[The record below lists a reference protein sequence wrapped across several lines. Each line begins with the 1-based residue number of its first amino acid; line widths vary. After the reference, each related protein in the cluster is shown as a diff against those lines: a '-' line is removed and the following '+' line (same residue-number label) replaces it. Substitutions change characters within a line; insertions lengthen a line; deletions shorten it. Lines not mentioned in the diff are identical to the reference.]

1 MVHTASIVYPSPASW
16 LGIGRERFA
25 GSPVPPTNTVPISG
39 TYEPEDTPE
48 FLRDT
53 NLRAVQAGLF
63 GETLGPQS
71 STFSFSGLSFLD
83 TDGYWLDNVFG
94 DLSTTSNGTLGTA
107 QVLTN
112 ALSVGDTSLAVAV
125 SLGAVVTG
133 SVIQIADGAA
143 SEIVIATAGSTGTV
157 VNFTGTPCRFPHTT
171 SATAALQTAA
181 SNYSHTFAQLNSGS
195 GQPPVHT
202 LTDFTGITA
211 GVGARSYASACVASL
226 DFTGNAG
233 EALSRSVSG
242 LGFLSA
248 PAASAPVANPTSAP
262 PVANWRCTVSVGG
275 TPVYSVGDWSC
286 SLSRDLAVYFSAQGG
301 LAPYVIARGNL
312 SATFSLDYTVAVS
325 EAPLAQLLSGGLTP
339 LVLTL
344 SNGLSGA
351 SALSITITAS
361 AAKTVAAKP
370 VRGAEVIGFS
380 TGWEAVANSTDVGG
394 SGGLGPCTVT
404 LVNAIATF

>member
-1 MVHTASIVYPSPASW
+1 MHTASIVYPSPNSW
-16 LGIGRERFA
+16 LGIGREPFA
-25 GSPVPPTNTVPISG
+25 GSPVPPANTVPISG
-39 TYEPEDTPE
+39 TYEPEDTPA

-63 GETLGPQS
+63 GETMGPQS
-71 STFSFSGLSFLD
+71 SKFSFGGLAFLD
-83 TDGYWLDNVFG
+83 TDGFWLDNVFG
-94 DLSTTSNGTLGTA
+94 DLSTVSNGTLGTA
-107 QVLTN
+107 QALTG
-112 ALSVGDTSLAVAV
+112 ALSVGDTSLAVGV
-125 SLGAVVTG
+125 SLGAVTTG

-143 SEIVIATAGSTGTV
+143 SEIVIATAGSSGTA
-157 VNFTGTPCRFPHTT
+157 VNFAGTPCRFAHPVT
-171 SATAALQTAA
+171 ATAALQTAA
-181 SNYSHTFAQLNSGS
+181 SSYSHTFAALNSGS

-211 GVGARSYASACVASL
+211 GVGARSYASAAVASL
-226 DFTGNAG
+226 DLTGNAG
-233 EALSRSVSG
+233 EALTRAVSG

-275 TPVYSVGDWSC
+275 IPVYSVGEWSC
-286 SLSRDLAVYFSAQGG
+286 SLRRDLVIYFSAQGG

-325 EAPLAQLLSGGLTP
+325 EAPLTQLLSGGLTP

-351 SALSITITAS
+351 SALSIAITAS
-361 AAKTVAAKP
+361 QAKTVAAKP
-370 VRGAEVIGFS
+370 VRGAEVIGYS
-380 TGWEAVANSTDVGG
+380 TGWETVANSTDVGG
-394 SGGLGPCTVT
+394 SGGSGPCTVT
-404 LVNAIATF
+404 LVNAIATY

>member
-1 MVHTASIVYPSPASW
+1 MVHTASVVYPSPGSW
-16 LGIGRERFA
+16 LGIGRELYA
-25 GSPVPPTNTVPISG
+25 GTPVLPASTVPISG
-39 TYEPEDTPE
+39 TYEPEDTPA

-71 STFSFSGLSFLD
+71 SKFSYSGLSFLD
-83 TDGYWLDNVFG
+83 VDGFWLDNVFG
-94 DLSTTSNGTLGTA
+94 DLSTTSSGTLAAA
-107 QVLTN
+107 QALTN
-112 ALSVGDTSLAVAV
+112 ALNVGDTSLAVAV

-133 SVIQIADGAA
+133 SVIQISDGAA
-143 SEIVIATAGSTGTV
+143 SEIVIATAGSSGTAV
-157 VNFTGTPCRFPHTT
+157 FFTGTPCRFAHTT
-171 SATAALQTAA
+171 SATAALQTAV
-181 SNYSHTFAQLNSGS
+181 SNYTHTFAALDSGS

-202 LTDFTGITA
+202 LTDYTGITA
-211 GVGARSYASACVASL
+211 SVGARSYASAAVASL

-233 EALSRSVSG
+233 QALTRSVSG

-248 PAASAPVANPTSAP
+248 PAASTPVANPTSAP
-262 PVANWRCTVSVGG
+262 PAANWRCTVSVGG
-275 TPVYSVGDWSC
+275 SLVYSVGDWSC
-286 SLSRDLAVYFSAQGG
+286 SLSRDLVIYFSAQGG

-312 SATFSLDYTVAVS
+312 SATFSLDYAVAIS
-325 EAPLAQLLSGGLTP
+325 EAPLTQMLSGGLTP

-361 AAKTVAAKP
+361 AAKTVSAKP
-370 VRGAEVIGFS
+370 VRGAEVISFS

-394 SGGLGPCTVT
+394 SGGLGPCTVSLT
-404 LVNAIATF
+404 NAFATY